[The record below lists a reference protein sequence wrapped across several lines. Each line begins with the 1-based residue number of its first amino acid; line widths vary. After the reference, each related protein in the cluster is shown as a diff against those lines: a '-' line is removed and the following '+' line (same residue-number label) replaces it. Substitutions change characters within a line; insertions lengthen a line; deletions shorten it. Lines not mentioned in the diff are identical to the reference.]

1 MSHPANTRV
10 RALIAE
16 DEDLSRQ
23 DLMAMLARL
32 WPEIDVVAV
41 AHNGIDALE
50 AFADCRPQVAFLDI
64 RMPGPNGLE
73 VARAASGQCHVV
85 FTTAY
90 DQYAVEAFN
99 AQAVDYLLKP
109 IQEQRLAQTIE
120 RLKARLNAQPR
131 EVPADLSQLVSQI
144 TQRMHSGAP
153 RLRWVS
159 ASVGDTV
166 KMFAIEDVVYFQSDE
181 KYTRVVTATD
191 EAHIRKP
198 LKELLSELDPDEF
211 WQVHRSTLVRM
222 AAISKAVRD
231 DMGRVSLQLKSR
243 PERLAVS
250 QAFAHRFRGM

>member
-1 MSHPANTRV
+1 MSQANPRV

-16 DEDLSRQ
+16 DEDLPRQ
-23 DLMAMLARL
+23 DLLAMLTQL
-32 WPEIDVVAV
+32 WPELDIAAV
-41 AHNGIDALE
+41 AHNGMDALE
-50 AFADCRPQVAFLDI
+50 AFADCKPQVAFLDI

-109 IQEQRLAQTIE
+109 IQEQRLAQTIA
-120 RLKARLNAQPR
+120 RLKARLAAQPH
-131 EVPADLSQLVSQI
+131 ETPADLSQLVSQLS
-144 TQRMHSGAP
+144 QRMSSSAP

-166 KMFAIEDVVYFQSDE
+166 KMFAIDDIIYFQSDE

-198 LKELLSELDPDEF
+198 LKELLAELDTDDF
-211 WQVHRSTLVRM
+211 WQVHRSTIVRM
-222 AAISKAVRD
+222 AAVAKAVRD
-231 DMGRVSLQLKSR
+231 DMGRVSLQLKAR
-243 PERLAVS
+243 PERIAVS

>member
-1 MSHPANTRV
+1 MSQANSRV

-16 DEDLSRQ
+16 DEDLPRQ
-23 DLMAMLARL
+23 DLLAMLTQL
-32 WPEIDVVAV
+32 WPELEIAAV
-41 AHNGIDALE
+41 THNGMDALE
-50 AFADCRPQVAFLDI
+50 AFAHCNPQVAFLDI

-109 IQEQRLAQTIE
+109 IQQQRLEQTIA
-120 RLKARLNAQPR
+120 RLKGRLAAQPR
-131 EVPADLSQLVSQI
+131 ETPADLSQLVSQLS
-144 TQRMHSGAP
+144 QRMSGSAP

-166 KMFAIEDVVYFQSDE
+166 KMFAIDDIIYFQSDE

-198 LKELLSELDPDEF
+198 LKELLAELDIEDF
-211 WQVHRSTLVRM
+211 WQVHRSTIVRI
-222 AAISKAVRD
+222 AAVAKAVRD
-231 DMGRVSLQLKSR
+231 DMGRVSLQLKAR
-243 PERLAVS
+243 PERIAVS
-250 QAFAHRFRGM
+250 QAFVHRFRGM